1 MKKIASLL
9 VLSLAVMS
17 LVGCAGSG
25 KGGESGG
32 EGGEGGEAA
41 EEVKASDSQV
51 KKAAEEA
58 MALETENHKIRQ
70 EIFESKNKLGIPT
83 DTAEEEK

>member
-1 MKKIASLL
+1 MKKIAALL

-17 LVGCAGSG
+17 LVGCAGN
-25 KGGESGG
+25 KGGESG

-41 EEVKASDSQV
+41 EETKASDSQV
-51 KKAAEEA
+51 KKAADEA

>member
-17 LVGCAGSG
+17 LVGCAGS

-51 KKAAEEA
+51 KEAADEA

>member
-17 LVGCAGSG
+17 LVGCAGS
-25 KGGESGG
+25 KGGEAGG

-51 KKAAEEA
+51 KKAADEA

>member
-1 MKKIASLL
+1 MNKIASLL

-17 LVGCAGSG
+17 LVGCAGG

>member
-17 LVGCAGSG
+17 LVGCAGS

-51 KKAAEEA
+51 KKAADEA

>member
-17 LVGCAGSG
+17 LVGCAGS

>member
-17 LVGCAGSG
+17 LVGCAGS
-25 KGGESGG
+25 KGGEAGG

>member
-17 LVGCAGSG
+17 LVGCAGS
-25 KGGESGG
+25 KGGEGGG

>member
-1 MKKIASLL
+1 MNKIASLL

-17 LVGCAGSG
+17 LVGCAGS
-25 KGGESGG
+25 KGGEAGG

>member
-1 MKKIASLL
+1 MKKIASLM

-17 LVGCAGSG
+17 LVGCAGS
-25 KGGESGG
+25 KGGEAGG

>member
-17 LVGCAGSG
+17 LVGCAGN
-25 KGGESGG
+25 KGGEGGG

>member
-17 LVGCAGSG
+17 LVGCAGG